1 MKRVKRIRTI
11 NKLVSQGDYLFNY
24 SSAFEKSSSPEVRKK
39 DIVVEEEE
47 KPKTILNSKKI
58 ATKGLKL
65 GAKKQEIM
73 DIGNSLQETKE
84 EVKEEF
90 VNPLEEPIR
99 IEIEEKIKC
108 ELTKDGD
115 LKKFDVKGEAYMTVT
130 NSQKKKCAVQL
141 KMDPKQKLLGLVIHP
156 NILNKKTLIIFKF
169 EIIQLKY
176 ETWSPRI
183 ACYFFPDFIHF
194 TKLFFKLNLLQIFS
208 LILTT
213 GDIFTINSAIFSLII
228 LIYK

>member
-1 MKRVKRIRTI
+1 LKRVKRIRTI

-99 IEIEEKIKC
+99 I
-108 ELTKDGD
+108 
-115 LKKFDVKGEAYMTVT
+115 
-130 NSQKKKCAVQL
+130 
-141 KMDPKQKLLGLVIHP
+141 
-156 NILNKKTLIIFKF
+156 
-169 EIIQLKY
+169 
-176 ETWSPRI
+176 
-183 ACYFFPDFIHF
+183 
-194 TKLFFKLNLLQIFS
+194 
-208 LILTT
+208 
-213 GDIFTINSAIFSLII
+213 DI
-228 LIYK
+228 